1 MAKSLD
7 RIAQQRD
14 CLIALC
20 QPVYHDHESALCLVQ
35 PSRRRGEDLMSDQM
49 DGSWSRLAG
58 FAMTVTRRDD
68 AHHPDITSF
77 NGSLHN
83 ERLNVRFWAW
93 RRAFV
98 IFGIITGIL
107 VAVLIGLF
115 LTLGMAS
122 HAASPALPA
131 SGAASSSS
139 SSDAASPSSQTA
151 QTLAVAGVII
161 GCVSAIGT
169 LLSGWSTLVT
179 ARAMARQDVAPHAPR
194 ARAKP
199 TKPRT
204 RKM

>member
-1 MAKSLD
+1 
-7 RIAQQRD
+7 
-14 CLIALC
+14 
-20 QPVYHDHESALCLVQ
+20 
-35 PSRRRGEDLMSDQM
+35 MSDQM

-68 AHHPDITSF
+68 AHHPDSASF
-77 NGSLHN
+77 DGSLHN

-98 IFGIITGIL
+98 IFGMVTGIL

-122 HAASPALPA
+122 NATSHALPV
-131 SGAASSSS
+131 SGAGSSSSPDAASS
-139 SSDAASPSSQTA
+139 SSQTA
-151 QTLAVAGVII
+151 QTLAVAGLII

-169 LLSGWSTLVT
+169 LLSGWGTLVT
-179 ARAMARQDVAPHAPR
+179 ARAMARQDVVPHAPR
-194 ARAKP
+194 ARARS